1 MLLRLRAQHAREGTH
16 DEHHTRVIA
25 RQLWCEMQ
33 VDLRRK
39 VSTEMLELQKW
50 KEAKLPKLSSEVELR
65 YIHQRTG
72 EEVYGEKYGFDLEFF
87 NRKMEWALVIG
98 LGKENLFL

>member
-1 MLLRLRAQHAREGTH
+1 MTNIIPASLHVSFGVKCRWTLG
-16 DEHHTRVIA
+16 
-25 RQLWCEMQ
+25 
-33 VDLRRK
+33 

-72 EEVYGEKYGFDLEFF
+72 EEVYGGKYGFDLEFF